1 MHYLPEG
8 RPVLTVSTLGAP
20 GEGLGTVL
28 GWLAGHGVSGV
39 ELRLAPGQIA
49 APAMTR
55 QDRARLRSEITDAGV
70 AITGL
75 ASYIRVADPAPDEL
89 VVGALEAALFL
100 AADLGAPTVRVFP
113 GAPTEPADYQ
123 QVPTTTAARH
133 EVNALAAG
141 RLTAVGRLAEELDV
155 FPALET
161 HDSHP
166 RGEDIAAI
174 LGQVEGRVGA
184 VWDLMH
190 PWRVGESLED
200 TWNILA
206 PWITNGL
213 GSVQVKD
220 AGLPESRT
228 PVTIGDGTLPVDG
241 FAQLLKDRGYNG
253 LLCLEWEKA
262 WHPEAVRLDAAIAS
276 TRAWYLRHWP
286 DRADTVQAADR
297 PAPDLPAG
305 SPNQQPDSAQ
315 DTVVETP

>member
-1 MHYLPEG
+1 MQYLPEG

-28 GWLAGHGVSGV
+28 GWLAANGVSGV
-39 ELRLAPGQIA
+39 ELRLAPGEIA

-55 QDRARLRSEITDAGV
+55 QERARLRSEVADAGV

-123 QVPTTTAARH
+123 EVPRTTAARH
-133 EVNALAAG
+133 EVDALAAR

-166 RGEDIAAI
+166 RGQDIAAI
-174 LGQVEGRVGA
+174 LAQVEGRVGA

-190 PWRVGESLED
+190 PWRVGEGLED
-200 TWNILA
+200 TWNVLA
-206 PWITNGL
+206 PWLISGL

-220 AGLPESRT
+220 AGLPASRT
-228 PVTIGDGTLPVDG
+228 PVPIGDGTLPVDG
-241 FAQLLKDRGYNG
+241 FARLLRDRGYTG

-262 WHPEAVRLDAAIAS
+262 WHPDAVRLDTALES
-276 TRAWYLRHWP
+276 TKAWYLRHWP
-286 DRADTVQAADR
+286 DRPPADNSRNQ
-297 PAPDLPAG
+297 PAPAR
-305 SPNQQPDSAQ
+305 